1 MKVGLMAL
9 ASDVKMADDLVSER
23 VAMMDIV
30 KGSLLEITKD
40 KKMALLMDLETVAAT
55 DIEQ

>member
-9 ASDVKMADDLVSER
+9 ASVVKMAYDLVSEW

-30 KGSLLEITKD
+30 KVSLSEITKD
-40 KKMALLMDLETVAAT
+40 KKMA
-55 DIEQ
+55 